1 MAGRDS
7 LTSLIAAVKQK
18 PVPFDCLLVDNTSR
32 LARNLADVL
41 NMNDRIRYQ
50 GAFIYAV
57 AQRLDCREKTSR
69 PLLTLH
75 GMMDEQFLQGL
86 ADKVHRGQE
95 GRALAGMQPG
105 GKCFG
110 YRNVPVEDPTRGG
123 KYGRAAIVGVRLE
136 INEEQADLVRRVFE
150 MYGKGNSLATI
161 AKTLNAAGVQAP
173 EPPRTRKV
181 RAWSPSAIREMIRN
195 ERYRGVCVW
204 NRTRKE
210 RNPET
215 GRKTS
220 RPRPESDWVRVDVPE
235 WRIVS
240 EELWQQAHQQ
250 IGFANQRVGNSR
262 LGGMNRTEESRRY
275 LFSGLLKCGICGG
288 NMTIV
293 GGGGLRGY
301 TKYGCPSHRYRGVCD
316 NALTIRRDRLEE
328 QLLRGLTEKFL
339 KPDVIDYAIQ
349 SFQRE
354 LNARLKAIQDEAL
367 NAAGSISELQS
378 KRATLA
384 SKAANLAEAIA
395 NIGKATHRA

>member
-1 MAGRDS
+1 
-7 LTSLIAAVKQK
+7 
-18 PVPFDCLLVDNTSR
+18 
-32 LARNLADVL
+32 
-41 NMNDRIRYQ
+41 
-50 GAFIYAV
+50 
-57 AQRLDCREKTSR
+57 
-69 PLLTLH
+69 
-75 GMMDEQFLQGL
+75 
-86 ADKVHRGQE
+86 
-95 GRALAGMQPG
+95 
-105 GKCFG
+105 
-110 YRNVPVEDPTRGG
+110 
-123 KYGRAAIVGVRLE
+123 
-136 INEEQADLVRRVFE
+136 
-150 MYGKGNSLATI
+150 MYGKGNRLATI

-215 GRKTS
+215 GRNTS

-250 IGFANQRVGNSR
+250 IGFVNQRFGNSR

-328 QLLRGLTEKFL
+328 QLLKGLTEKFL

-354 LNARLKAIQDEAL
+354 LNARLKTIQDEAL
-367 NAAGSISELQS
+367 MAAGSISDLQS
-378 KRATLA
+378 KRSVFAA
-384 SKAANLAEAIA
+384 KAANLAEAIA
-395 NIGKATHRA
+395 SMGYSPSLGVQLTQIERDIKTIDGKLASVNQPLDLAYSLEGVREFASAKLLDLRALVHADITAARTALAKHIAEIVLTPKQSPEGPVYEVSGDVDLFGGEQDVMLMVARDGIAQHYKRLAVPTDGVVLNPKQKLAA